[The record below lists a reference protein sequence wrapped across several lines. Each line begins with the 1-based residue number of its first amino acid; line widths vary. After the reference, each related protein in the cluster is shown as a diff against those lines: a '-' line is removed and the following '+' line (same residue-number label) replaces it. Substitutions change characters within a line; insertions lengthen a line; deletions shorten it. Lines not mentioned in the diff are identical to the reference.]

1 MCSGLMLLVI
11 LMEKL
16 LKHFWEKGKTYD
28 KTFKTKK
35 VIKRKGNKLHV
46 TFKGYNNS
54 FRNWIDK
61 EGIE

>member
-16 LKHFWEKGKTYD
+16 LKHFWEMGKTYD

-35 VIKRKGNKLHV
+35 VIKRKGNKLYV
-46 TFKGYNNS
+46 TYFVINYMS
-54 FRNWIDK
+54 IIRLATR
-61 EGIE
+61 

>member
-35 VIKRKGNKLHV
+35 VIKRKGNKFYV
-46 TFKGYNNS
+46 TYFVINYMS
-54 FRNWIDK
+54 IIRLATR
-61 EGIE
+61 